1 MKKRFLCFVLAV
13 FTILLLTACSNAL
26 IGQWRSTEPDG
37 LVFSFESGGKFTMH
51 SRAQQEWNLSGT
63 YENHGNTLKLTMEDS
78 VVELTYR
85 IQEDVLTIEGGQFNE
100 TLNRVKNV
108 TP

>member
-1 MKKRFLCFVLAV
+1 
-13 FTILLLTACSNAL
+13 
-26 IGQWRSTEPDG
+26 
-37 LVFSFESGGKFTMH
+37 
-51 SRAQQEWNLSGT
+51 
-63 YENHGNTLKLTMEDS
+63 